1 MKSNITNNANE
12 FKAIE
17 LVVNPFYAFAI
28 AKDII
33 EAEDANAKVSIEP
46 IDLSLTWNS
55 RVLLTPIKLSAL
67 EFVDEKSQLWI
78 EYSSRDKELAEL
90 VTKKIDASL
99 AELAPAPDAVEA
111 EGKEPTSAIE
121 VLEELMADPA
131 WSSCVTV
138 LPSAIKGA
146 EESVFTNLKQLKT
159 YLLRLASFAAAR
171 RTRRG
176 ATTEAIAEENGLGG
190 VYRRAVS
197 FTAETKYA
205 EDYIARWNGAA
216 RIFGEHLTVGFS
228 VNNAR
233 CFSAH
238 FLFDQHS
245 GKIVIGRMGKHGECT
260 RSNS

>member
-1 MKSNITNNANE
+1 
-12 FKAIE
+12 
-17 LVVNPFYAFAI
+17 
-28 AKDII
+28 
-33 EAEDANAKVSIEP
+33 
-46 IDLSLTWNS
+46 
-55 RVLLTPIKLSAL
+55 
-67 EFVDEKSQLWI
+67 LWI
-78 EYSSRDKELAEL
+78 ESANRDADLAL
-90 VTKKIDASL
+90 KVTKKIDEAQ
-99 AELAPAPDAVEA
+99 AELTPDTDLVIEDR
-111 EGKEPTSAIE
+111 KEPSSAIE

-146 EESVFTNLKQLKT
+146 EESVFANLKQLKT

-176 ATTEAIAEENGLGG
+176 TTNEAIAEENGLGG

-245 GKIVIGRMGKHGECT
+245 GKIVIGRMGKHGCCT